1 MLNRAKT
8 AQNQNVTESRK
19 NAAFCFQNVT
29 TPLSLRF
36 PSAFAPLSEILLCL
50 YR

>member
-29 TPLSLRF
+29 SPQPPRILLGFS
-36 PSAFAPLSEILLCL
+36 PLSEILLCL
-50 YR
+50 

>member
-8 AQNQNVTESRK
+8 AQYQKVTESRK

-29 TPLSLRF
+29 
-36 PSAFAPLSEILLCL
+36 APLPPRILLGFSPLTEILLCL
-50 YR
+50 